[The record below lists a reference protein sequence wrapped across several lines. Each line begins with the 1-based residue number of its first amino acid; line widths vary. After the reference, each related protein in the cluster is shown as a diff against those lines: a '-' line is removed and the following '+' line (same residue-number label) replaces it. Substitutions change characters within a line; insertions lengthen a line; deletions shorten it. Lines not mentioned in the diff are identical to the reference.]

1 MVINHYYMR
10 SFFICLGLLF
20 MVELSSAQKSLLFFN
35 TQANKTIQVKVG
47 HRASILYKGYL
58 GQLEFAKETVTDI
71 TDSTIVLGINL
82 AETMPRLA
90 PKPGKSTR
98 LTYKVIRINDIVGFR
113 RMTLGRQFV
122 RLTLTAAGLV
132 GTFVVFNQAKIQGFT
147 SFNASLITFGAGL
160 GFLWINNLILP
171 ENIKYYME
179 SGWQVKVLND

>member
-1 MVINHYYMR
+1 MR

-20 MVELSSAQKSLLFFN
+20 SVQISSAQRSLLFFN
-35 TQANKTIQVKVG
+35 LQSGKTIQLKVG

-71 TDSTIVLGINL
+71 TDTTIVLGVNL
-82 AETMPRLA
+82 AETMPLLA

-113 RMTLGRQFV
+113 RMTLGRQFAKLS
-122 RLTLTAAGLV
+122 LTVVGVV
-132 GTFVVFNQAKIQGFT
+132 GTFVVFNQAKMRGVS
-147 SFNASLITFGAGL
+147 SFNASLITFGSGL
-160 GFLWINNLILP
+160 SFLWINNLLLP

-179 SGWQVKVLND
+179 NGWQVKVLKD